1 MVGHISFGI
10 YKGIEHEDSTEHV
23 QWIDTIGHE
32 SLETVDFVF
41 LWRAPISRIE

>member
-1 MVGHISFGI
+1 MAGHTLLEI

-32 SLETVDFVF
+32 SLETVEKKGFF
-41 LWRAPISRIE
+41 GEPQNLP